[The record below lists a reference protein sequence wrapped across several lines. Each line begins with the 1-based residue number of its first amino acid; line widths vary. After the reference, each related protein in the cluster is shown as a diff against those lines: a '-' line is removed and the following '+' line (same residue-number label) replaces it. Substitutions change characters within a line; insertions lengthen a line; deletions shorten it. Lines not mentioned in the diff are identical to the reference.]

1 MQVAWGGFSDYI
13 STIMENSM
21 NLQQG
26 QRLELTLSPQQ
37 RLSLE
42 VLQAPLM
49 ELQTKLAQAVEQN
62 PMLEL
67 DPGTI
72 ELAVGDPIANAE
84 IGENA
89 AAADDLDPEE
99 RERTDLAYS
108 DQWLNSLPV
117 PELPGDPGGAS
128 DDHPLPEA
136 DAAELA
142 ERTRRREFALNSAT
156 AEGTLSQHL
165 LDQLRFLDMS
175 ELMRNAALEVIGN
188 LDDRGF
194 LTASDAEIAAGAGCS
209 EPEAAQAVELIRSL
223 DPPGIAARS
232 LAESLQLQ
240 LVARKIDDPVL
251 LRLVDNHLDDIA
263 RNRLPQL
270 ANHFR
275 ISLDELKAKLDVL
288 KSLSLRPGA
297 RFGGT
302 AEPAVIPEF
311 TIKRHGDELV
321 ILDNPGALPK
331 LRISS
336 DYADILANLAP
347 RDEARRFLQDKKTEA
362 EQLIRSL
369 SLRETTLRRVTEVI
383 ASCQYEFF
391 MRGPGHLRPLK
402 MADVADKLD
411 LHETTVSRAVAG
423 KYLGTPYGVF
433 EYKFFFSGGYVSSDG
448 EKFASG
454 GVKER
459 IRDIISRE
467 DPRKPLSDDKIAGM
481 FKAEGLDVARRT
493 VAKYRESMNIPP
505 SNLRR
510 KF

>member
-1 MQVAWGGFSDYI
+1 
-13 STIMENSM
+13 MENGI
-21 NLQQG
+21 NLQQS

-49 ELQTKLAQAVEQN
+49 ELQAKLALAVEQN

-67 DPGTI
+67 DPGSI
-72 ELAVGDPIANAE
+72 ELSVGDPLANAE
-84 IGENA
+84 MGEA
-89 AAADDLDPEE
+89 AAAAEDLDPEE
-99 RERTDLAYS
+99 RDRTDLAS
-108 DQWLNSLPV
+108 SERWLNNLPI
-117 PELPGDPGGAS
+117 PESAGDAGMV

-136 DAAELA
+136 DASELA
-142 ERTRRREFALNSAT
+142 ERTRRREFALNSVST
-156 AEGTLSQHL
+156 EGTLSQHL
-165 LDQLRFLDMS
+165 LDQLRFMEVPEMLQ
-175 ELMRNAALEVIGN
+175 RAAFEVIGN
-188 LDDRGF
+188 LDERGF
-194 LTASDAEIAAGAGCS
+194 LAASDAEIASGAGCS
-209 EPEAAQAVELIRSL
+209 EEEAARAVALVRSL
-223 DPPGIAARS
+223 DPPGIAART
-232 LAESLQLQ
+232 LPESLLLQ
-240 LVARKIDDPVL
+240 LAAKNIEDPVIEQ
-251 LRLVDNHLDDIA
+251 LVEGHLDDVA

-275 ISLDELKAKLDVL
+275 ISLDELKTKLEIL
-288 KSLSLRPGA
+288 KSLDLRPGA

-311 TIKRHGDELV
+311 TVRRHGNELV

-331 LRISS
+331 LRLSS

-347 RDEARRFLQDKKTEA
+347 RDEARRFLQEKKTEA

-369 SLRETTLRRVTEVI
+369 SLRETTLKRVTEVI

-391 MRGPGHLRPLK
+391 MNGPGHLRPLK
-402 MADVADKLD
+402 MAEAADKLG

-423 KYLGTPYGVF
+423 KYLGTPYGVY
-433 EYKFFFSGGYVSSDG
+433 EYKFFFSGGYVSADG

-454 GVKER
+454 GIKER
-459 IRDIISRE
+459 IRDIIAGE
-467 DPRKPLSDDKIAGM
+467 DGRKPLSDDKIARM
-481 FKAEGLDVARRT
+481 FKTEGLDVARRT